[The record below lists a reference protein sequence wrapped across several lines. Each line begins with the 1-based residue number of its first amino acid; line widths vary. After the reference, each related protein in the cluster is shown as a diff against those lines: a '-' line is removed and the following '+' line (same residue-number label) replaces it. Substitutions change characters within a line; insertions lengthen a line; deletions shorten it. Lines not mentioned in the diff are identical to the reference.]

1 MTKCPSILAVATVAL
16 WGCAGRTHL
25 WDAKG
30 RAVEDQL
37 AQQRAPPA
45 PGKRAGPVQGLD
57 SQEASII
64 AGAYHHSLA
73 PKGVKVEEQPTLLI
87 APPQPYQPMQGMP
100 LPSVPKE

>member
-1 MTKCPSILAVATVAL
+1 MRYPSFLAAAAITL
-16 WGCAGRTHL
+16 CGCAGRAHL

-30 RAVEDQL
+30 RALEDHL
-37 AQQRAPPA
+37 ALQRAPPA

-64 AGAYHHSLA
+64 ADGYRHSLA
-73 PKGVKVEEQPTLLI
+73 PKGVKVEEQPTVI
-87 APPQPYQPMQGMP
+87 VAPPQQGQPMQMLP

>member
-1 MTKCPSILAVATVAL
+1 MTRRPSLLAVAAAAL
-16 WGCAGRTHL
+16 CGCAGRAHL
-25 WDAKG
+25 WEARG

-37 AQQRAPPA
+37 ALQRAPPA

-64 AGAYHHSLA
+64 AGAYHQSLA
-73 PKGVKVEEQPTLLI
+73 PKGVKVEEQPTLLV
-87 APPQPYQPMQGMP
+87 APPQPGQPMQVLP